1 SLQLGIERPG
11 QGYCSGIDTPVSYGA
26 TLSWSDHATR
36 LMPEINPRRAFDV
49 MFRRPSANALRE
61 QSRWQTSILDSMIEL
76 AGDIRRSGSIVD
88 RRKMDEYMESVRSV
102 EQRLQRTGPVSTSDW
117 QPPTRPSEDHLSRPD
132 PGVPGDR
139 QVHMRAML
147 DLIALAMWTD
157 STRVATLMMSNALS
171 DGDFS
176 FLPGVDRPFHS
187 GTSHHQNKPNKIQ
200 QYVAINRWHAKQAAY
215 LVDRLASIDEGH
227 GTLLDN
233 SLLFFGSSLKDGN
246 AHSNRDLPIVMLGG
260 GGGSVR
266 HRGHFDC
273 GRETNIVDLH
283 QTTLAALDMDQEK
296 FNGIETSCIN
306 DLLNG

>member
-1 SLQLGIERPG
+1 MNRRMFFGSSASLGAAAVLPLPLLDSIPGWAADTSVVTPPKRLVWLYQSNGMYPKAWNPVGWGTDCHLPATLQPFEKHRSQMSILRNLTTAASWPHVGKCSALLTGVQVHRDPELGIYANAKSLDQWVAEKTGKDTLIPSLQLGIERPG

-157 STRVATLMMSNALS
+157 STRVATLMMSN
-171 DGDFS
+171 
-176 FLPGVDRPFHS
+176 
-187 GTSHHQNKPNKIQ
+187 
-200 QYVAINRWHAKQAAY
+200 
-215 LVDRLASIDEGH
+215 
-227 GTLLDN
+227 
-233 SLLFFGSSLKDGN
+233 
-246 AHSNRDLPIVMLGG
+246 
-260 GGGSVR
+260 
-266 HRGHFDC
+266 
-273 GRETNIVDLH
+273 
-283 QTTLAALDMDQEK
+283 
-296 FNGIETSCIN
+296 
-306 DLLNG
+306 